1 MTSQP
6 SPRPVR
12 PSPRPSLTE
21 RRKAETQRE
30 IARHAA
36 ELFSEH
42 GAAGVTAEGIAQA
55 AGVSLRT
62 FYRYFRTKEEAVTPL
77 LTGGVRQWLADLA
90 AAPAELSVA
99 QALEHAVR
107 AALTPD
113 GPYADLQAEALESTR
128 GLLRA
133 VPGDP
138 ALRSVWLRV
147 HAETEEALVPVLTR
161 LAREGT
167 DPLELRLTAAAA
179 NAAMRIAMETWAT
192 TEAEPDDPEQGPAA
206 LAVRCLRG
214 LTEGLRTPRAQA
226 SARQPAPGAGL

>member
-1 MTSQP
+1 MTT
-6 SPRPVR
+6 RPDGAT
-12 PSPRPSLTE
+12 RPSLTE
-21 RRKAETQRE
+21 RRKAETERE

-36 ELFSEH
+36 ELFSAH

-99 QALEHAVR
+99 EALEQAVR
-107 AALTPD
+107 GALTPG
-113 GPYADLQAEALESTR
+113 GPHAGVESALEGTR

-133 VPGDP
+133 AGGDP
-138 ALRSVWLRV
+138 ALHSVWLRV
-147 HAETEEALVPVLTR
+147 HAETEEALVPVLTQ
-161 LAREGT
+161 LARADT

-179 NAAMRIAMETWAT
+179 NTAMRIAMETWAAGD
-192 TEAEPDDPEQGPAA
+192 AEPDDSERGPAA

-214 LTEGLRTPRAQA
+214 LTAGVRTPRA
-226 SARQPAPGAGL
+226 